1 MLVAVCDML
10 GRSLGGLFILAGFSA
25 EDRFLFAAA
34 DVLKIY
40 YPEYSENRFG

>member
-1 MLVAVCDML
+1 MFIAVCDML
-10 GRSLGGLFILAGFSA
+10 DKSLWRLLILAGFSA